1 MKQNKPEQSKQ
12 GAYEKRQRSKGL
24 VKVSNW
30 IWSWQRR
37 DLREYAKKLRE
48 QGDDEIDGI
57 NKTEF

>member
-30 IWSWQRR
+30 VWSWQRQ
-37 DLREYAKKLRE
+37 DLKDYAKKLRE
-48 QGDDEIDGI
+48 EGDREIG
-57 NKTEF
+57 EFEKS